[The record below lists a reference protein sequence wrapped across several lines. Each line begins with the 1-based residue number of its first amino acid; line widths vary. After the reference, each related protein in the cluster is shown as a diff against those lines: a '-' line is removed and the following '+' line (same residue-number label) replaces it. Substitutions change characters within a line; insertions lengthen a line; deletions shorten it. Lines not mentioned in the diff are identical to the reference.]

1 MFADILGNRRA
12 VFREKFSRRLTRKK
26 NRYNCVIKCR
36 GVFRQKERSNRASH
50 TQPSYCHVG
59 RLARKETPLG
69 YLAKK
74 REKRMQQKGKDMTT
88 LNGEDVCVCIGCCA
102 DDGMLYWVNKI
113 RESRATTVVFLYN
126 PDGKS
131 DQDGVE
137 KFVRRLEVEQD
148 GQEQQPPR
156 DNVRRQILIMRVD
169 EWERFYVE
177 HKDETYSIV
186 HIPIDS
192 SMASPSSK
200 KDKEEG
206 PCTLK
211 LDDFDDMLTVKEELL
226 KIVDFFKKPLGK
238 GMWPSVLLSGETGSG
253 KTYTAQKIYDAL
265 VQVVKSDKNKPKGP
279 MGRFVALNCGE
290 LGREDINAALF
301 GVKGGSF
308 TGVSKDQPGAI
319 ANAKNG
325 VLFLDEI
332 GTLPM
337 ELQPRLLTILDGG
350 KYRIHGT
357 SEATENVECR
367 FVFGTNE
374 DLLKAVRE
382 GRFRFDL
389 YNRINNVNVCIPSV
403 QERIRGRNGENFL
416 NRQIDTFCEKYGELK
431 FTDRARACFKKF
443 AKEHPWRG
451 NFREFNR
458 CFQIMC
464 MQSDRRNIVSAS
476 AMERVVQ
483 TIKSDTSNE
492 EVFEQSHSFHA
503 TTENSFLKGC
513 SDIPANEKAK
523 LAFAFKCAETS
534 TNCADAGRRFYQ
546 GKVLKNPCS
555 SFKRYIERF
564 GFEWNA
570 NVVGHII
577 ATESA
582 DN

>member
-1 MFADILGNRRA
+1 
-12 VFREKFSRRLTRKK
+12 
-26 NRYNCVIKCR
+26 
-36 GVFRQKERSNRASH
+36 
-50 TQPSYCHVG
+50 
-59 RLARKETPLG
+59 
-69 YLAKK
+69 
-74 REKRMQQKGKDMTT
+74 MQQKGKDMIT

-102 DDGMLYWVNKI
+102 DDEMPRWVNQI

-131 DQDGVE
+131 DRDGVE
-137 KFVRRLEVEQD
+137 KFVRRLEEIEQG

-156 DNVRRQILIMRVD
+156 DNVRRPIFVMRVD
-169 EWERFYVE
+169 EWERFYAE

-192 SMASPSSK
+192 SMVSPSSK
-200 KDKEEG
+200 KDEEEWLG
-206 PCTLK
+206 K
-211 LDDFDDMLTVKEELL
+211 SELDDFDDILPLKKDLR
-226 KIVDFFKKPLGK
+226 KIVYFFKKPLGK

-265 VQVVKSDKNKPKGP
+265 VQVVKLDKPKEP

-290 LGREDINAALF
+290 PGREDINAALF

-416 NRQIDTFCEKYGELK
+416 NRQIDTFCKKYDELK
-431 FTDRARACFKKF
+431 FTDRARACFKNF
-443 AKEHPWRG
+443 AKEYPWRG
-451 NFREFNR
+451 NFRELNR
-458 CFQIMC
+458 CFQIMG

-476 AMERVVQ
+476 TMERVVQ
-483 TIKSDTSNE
+483 KIGKDASSED
-492 EVFEQSHSFHA
+492 VFEQAHSFHA
-503 TTENSFLKGC
+503 TTENPFLKGR
-513 SDIPANEKAK
+513 SDIPAHEKAM

-546 GKVLKNPCS
+546 GKVPKNPCS

-570 NVVGHII
+570 NAVGHII